1 MCVRMDAHSY
11 LFADLNLIKLVEC
24 RGYENFQ

>member
-1 MCVRMDAHSY
+1 MCVRMDAYSY
-11 LFADLNLIKLVEC
+11 LSADLNLIMVEC